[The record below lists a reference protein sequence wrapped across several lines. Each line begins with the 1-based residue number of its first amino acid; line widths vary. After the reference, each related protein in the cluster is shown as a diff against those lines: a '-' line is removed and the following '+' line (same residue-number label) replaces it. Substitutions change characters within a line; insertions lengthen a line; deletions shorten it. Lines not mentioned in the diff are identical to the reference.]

1 MRLAGLRLWEVK
13 ANSWRSFHT
22 TKILLPLTIFTMSL
36 SASAAMASGDS
47 ETSQAGPP
55 AGASG
60 RATAIASAR
69 IVNSFSTRPV
79 AQSAA
84 RVDESGIAV
93 SRRTSVRSCS
103 DLLGTDADQGTGAKC
118 ALLLM
123 ELQ

>member
-1 MRLAGLRLWEVK
+1 
-13 ANSWRSFHT
+13 
-22 TKILLPLTIFTMSL
+22 
-36 SASAAMASGDS
+36 MASGAS
-47 ETSQAGPP
+47 EASLAGPP

-69 IVNSFSTRPV
+69 IVNSFSTRSV

-84 RVDESGIAV
+84 GSDESGIAV